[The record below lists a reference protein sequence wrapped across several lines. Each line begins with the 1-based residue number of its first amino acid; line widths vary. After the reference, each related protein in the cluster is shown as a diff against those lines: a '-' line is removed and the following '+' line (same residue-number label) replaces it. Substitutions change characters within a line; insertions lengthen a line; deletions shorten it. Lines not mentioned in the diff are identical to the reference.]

1 MTSNRFQ
8 FTLAS
13 PQNSKNGYITLGD
26 EKIHRIEDAYQFYK
40 VLGYTDEIK
49 KSGLL
54 PEEFIW
60 VEYHKD
66 KSKKTEICL
75 QVKIIEYLN
84 KQSEAY
90 KEKYA
95 AQFDYWLGNCEQKVT
110 NNVAECD
117 GCAKPN

>member
-13 PQNSKNGYITLGD
+13 PQNSKSGYITLGD
-26 EKIHRIEDAYQFYK
+26 EKIHRIDDVYQFYK
-40 VLGYTDEIK
+40 ALGYTDKTK

-66 KSKKTEICL
+66 GSKKTEICL
-75 QVKIIEYLN
+75 QLKIIEYLN
-84 KQSEAY
+84 KQSAAY
-90 KEKYA
+90 KERYA
-95 AQFDYWLGNCEQKVT
+95 AQFEYWLAKCNDKLR
-110 NNVAECD
+110 NNTADCD
-117 GCAKPN
+117 DCA